1 MAATAVADGTR
12 APRTRHPHRSH
23 AGNVAAAESEAAAAA
38 VRDDDDDD
46 MDGNSVLPA
55 DVVASTVA
63 GLPLPRLLL
72 LLTVTRTTWTRMW
85 PPAWAALV
93 AAVAVVAGRVYCLRG
108 VLCRCCC
115 VSDDCC
121 CCGRCCRQLERRC
134 RRFGCPRHYRGRVC
148 CATTIARECLRARR
162 RKRQKKERERDKL
175 LRAAQIAANWGRQI
189 RQKRKVQWAKV
200 SVLDIHGNLHKTFIF
215 STVRFLKSN

>member
-55 DVVASTVA
+55 DVAVVAVASTVA
-63 GLPLPRLLL
+63 VAGLLPRLLL

-93 AAVAVVAGRVYCLRG
+93 AAVAVVVAVVAGRVYCLRG

-134 RRFGCPRHYRGRVC
+134 RRFGCPRRCRGRVC
-148 CATTIARECLRARR
+148 CATTIARECLRARQ
-162 RKRQKKERERDKL
+162 RKR
-175 LRAAQIAANWGRQI
+175 
-189 RQKRKVQWAKV
+189 
-200 SVLDIHGNLHKTFIF
+200 
-215 STVRFLKSN
+215 